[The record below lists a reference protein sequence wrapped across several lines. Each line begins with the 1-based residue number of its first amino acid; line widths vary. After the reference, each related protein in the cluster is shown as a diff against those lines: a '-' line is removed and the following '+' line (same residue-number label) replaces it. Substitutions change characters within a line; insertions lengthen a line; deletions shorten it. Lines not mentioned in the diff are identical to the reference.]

1 FISAAMFVLAKAAF
15 NDGMS
20 SFVFV
25 FYRQAIGSILLLPFA
40 IIFEGKKASRLSVV
54 TLSKIFM
61 LSLVGI
67 TVPLNANGLA
77 LVYTSPTM
85 AAAITNTLPVITFF
99 LALILRMEKLRLRT
113 VGGVAKAGGIVF
125 CLGGVVILA
134 LYRGPCFKLFL
145 RHPLL
150 SSSSQDHTPYSQQS
164 WLKGCVLMFV
174 CPICW
179 ALWIVFQFL
188 LIQFE
193 TSSSNFKNH
202 PSNSSIDL
210 AYHQLKHLLS
220 IFSLFIICIW
230 EKDQTRV
237 LEEYPS
243 KLAFTSLQCIV
254 SAIQSFLVAIAIE
267 RNPSQWKLGWKLGSA
282 AVAYSG
288 TIVTGVGYYIQA
300 WLLEKKGPVFQA
312 MWTPAGLILTIF
324 CSMFLLGETVSLGSV
339 VGGML
344 LVASLY
350 SVLWGKSKEQKVAE
364 LKNESELSIEAP
376 PSATFSKK
384 TSRDADEDSTG
395 NSC

>member
-1 FISAAMFVLAKAAF
+1 MGEKKPYVAAISLQFISAAMFVLAKAAF

-179 ALWIVFQFL
+179 ALWIVFQ
-188 LIQFE
+188 
-193 TSSSNFKNH
+193 
-202 PSNSSIDL
+202 
-210 AYHQLKHLLS
+210 
-220 IFSLFIICIW
+220 
-230 EKDQTRV
+230 TRV

-254 SAIQSFLVAIAIE
+254 SAIQSFLLAIAIE

-376 PSATFSKK
+376 PSATF
-384 TSRDADEDSTG
+384 
-395 NSC
+395 